1 LKPSR
6 TSRPVSSNRPSTGRT
21 AVKERR
27 KTLPPKLKDISDDI
41 ENAIQEAR
49 KIKELTIQEE
59 VLLELD
65 KVNATLEEARKQI
78 TKIMHP

>member
-6 TSRPVSSNRPSTGRT
+6 TPRPVSSNRPSITRSN
-21 AVKERR
+21 VKERR
-27 KTLPPKLKDISDDI
+27 KTLPPKLKDISNDI

-59 VLLELD
+59 VILELD